1 MVIDGNIL
9 FSGLSLVIAIK
20 AILVLLLVFNF
31 VFSLIVFRQVQ
42 LMGKRLPTPLG
53 PFLRFVSTVYIG
65 LATALLLLVI
75 GVF

>member
-9 FSGLSLVIAIK
+9 FSGLSLVVAIK
-20 AILVLLLVFNF
+20 AILVLLLVFNL

>member
-20 AILVLLLVFNF
+20 AILVLLLVFNL